1 MERYAGRWQAV
12 ALVAAITAGAG
23 TAGAQQQPQEPAGD
37 AVFSADVTV
46 ERAVVD
52 GQGRLQREL
61 PRSRYRIE
69 RFSGG
74 RSRMVMLA
82 TTPEPRV
89 GPMADA
95 YAGLVVE
102 FDAAA
107 GGVRVLGKDGRPLP
121 GAPPLTGN
129 LMPVELTEGG
139 DNALVLTDET
149 TARRRDLT
157 RQFGSRVG
165 TLRRMERYLTKAGN
179 RVQEV
184 LVAPATALP
193 IEVNVVEGGV
203 LEERHEFE
211 YENRGRGRLVRTRM
225 RSESR
230 LPGATNERLV
240 SVTTLSDV
248 RMAGGV
254 E

>member
-1 MERYAGRWQAV
+1 
-12 ALVAAITAGAG
+12 
-23 TAGAQQQPQEPAGD
+23 
-37 AVFSADVTV
+37 
-46 ERAVVD
+46 
-52 GQGRLQREL
+52 
-61 PRSRYRIE
+61 
-69 RFSGG
+69 
-74 RSRMVMLA
+74 MVMLA

-129 LMPVELTEGG
+129 LMPVELAEG
-139 DNALVLTDET
+139 DNNAIVVTNET

-157 RQFGSRVG
+157 RQFGSSVG
-165 TLRRMERYLTKAGN
+165 TLRKMERYLTKSGN

-193 IEVNVVEGGV
+193 VEVNVVEDGV
-203 LEERHEFE
+203 LEERYEFE
-211 YENRGRGRLVRTRM
+211 YENRGRGHLVRTRL

-230 LPGATNERLV
+230 LPGATSERLV
-240 SVTTLSDV
+240 SITTLSDV

-254 E
+254 Q